1 MNCTDINTHRNEYFE
16 GQLSL
21 LQQRAFEHHLVDCKV
36 CHTAVNDMRII
47 QAKLYSLAIPEP
59 RNGFVEGVFKEVRR
73 HSPDT
78 SYRSLKT
85 KPFIAGFSTAIAASL
100 VLWFLSTLF
109 IVQQQTITRPDE
121 MMISMNTTQ
130 SVRLMFESPSDLDQ
144 VLLSIDLPENIELS
158 GYSGQSELSWTTSF
172 EKGKNILSLPV
183 VAIEQGEGEIVAQ
196 LRYGDKVK
204 VYHLRIKTVGEGVL
218 NYKMQPFASA

>member
-1 MNCTDINTHRNEYFE
+1 MNCKDINIHKNEFFE

-21 LQQRAFEHHLVDCKV
+21 LQQRAFEQHLVECSS
-36 CHTAVNDMRII
+36 CGTAVNDMRKI
-47 QAKLYSLAIPEP
+47 QAELYNLAIPEP
-59 RNGFVEGVFKEVRR
+59 DNRFVESIFKEVHRQY
-73 HSPDT
+73 PET
-78 SYRSLKT
+78 SYRTLKA
-85 KPFIAGFSTAIAASL
+85 KPFVAGFSTAIAAGL

-130 SVRLMFESPSDLDQ
+130 SVRLMFDSPSDLEQ
-144 VLLSIDLPENIELS
+144 VTLSIDLPENIELS

-183 VAIEQGEGEIVAQ
+183 IAIEQGEGELIAQ
-196 LRYGDKVK
+196 LKYGDKVK
-204 VYHLRIKTVGEGVL
+204 VFNLRIITVWQGVV
-218 NYKMQPFASA
+218 NYHIQPAASV